1 LVVKLALIG
10 AAGLLLTAGAAL
22 AQARD
27 GAAPPAQP
35 EVKMVG
41 DWMVR
46 CFAAESP
53 NPCDVFQ
60 EQDSTNG
67 RQRILSV
74 SIAYVPSMDRHLM
87 QITVPLQVSL
97 PKGITIQADN
107 YTSPVLKYRMC
118 TREGCF
124 VQTAIDSA
132 LIESL
137 AKSGSDAKI
146 NVAGEDGKS
155 YALRLSLKGFST
167 AHDSMVSQA
176 KAKAKSASA
185 GGASTPKQP

>member
-1 LVVKLALIG
+1 VKLTLIGG

-22 AQARD
+22 AQAGD
-27 GAAPPAQP
+27 GAGPPGQP
-35 EVKMVG
+35 EVKVVG

-46 CFAAESP
+46 CFAVESP

-60 EQDSTNG
+60 EQDGGNG

-87 QITVPLQVSL
+87 QITVPLEVSL
-97 PKGITIQADN
+97 PKGITIQAEN

-124 VQTAIDSA
+124 VQMAVDNT
-132 LIESL
+132 LIQSL

-167 AHDSMVSQA
+167 AHDDMVGQA
-176 KAKAKSASA
+176 RAKAKSASA
-185 GGASTPKQP
+185 GDASAPKRP